1 MMSASSNET
10 FNIIRVSAGN
20 SLRLAA
26 RDNTIVL
33 LTAMFLVM
41 VLVSAY
47 LGWSATNTVTQIYVK
62 AVPALQAL
70 GRPVPPNPVGDTP
83 VLSLFRNMVTY
94 VALLGALAA
103 LVVGYQSVSADRKVG
118 VVPLIL
124 TRPVTRT
131 SVALGKVLAIL
142 ILVAAML
149 VLAALV
155 NGLTMILLPDV
166 TLTAPVWMGLI
177 KFYLV
182 SFLYLSVFALLG
194 ASCAA
199 YFKTES
205 MALLTP
211 VTVWLAMT
219 FIVPQLTANI
229 GPMAALNPVSA
240 NIVVPTASFFTY
252 TSTILGPISI
262 AESYRH
268 LASGILEIASGAGQ
282 STTTAG
288 ALTALLGAILTI
300 LAVFV
305 AAFNHID
312 ACRSEYRD

>member
-1 MMSASSNET
+1 MSVNKNGTVSTARIAAVNAL
-10 FNIIRVSAGN
+10 RVAV
-20 SLRLAA
+20 
-26 RDNTIVL
+26 RDNTVLL

-41 VLVSAY
+41 VLISAY
-47 LGWSATNTVTQIYVK
+47 LGWSATNTVTQIYAK

-70 GRPVPPNPVGDTP
+70 GRPIPPNPVGDTP

-103 LVVGYQSVSADRKVG
+103 LVLGYQTVAADRKAG
-118 VVPLIL
+118 VVPLIF
-124 TRPVTRT
+124 TRPVARA
-131 SVALGKVLAIL
+131 SIALGKIAAI
-142 ILVAAML
+142 AML
-149 VLAALV
+149 VGLILMAAALV
-155 NGLTMILLPDV
+155 NAATILLLPGV
-166 TLTAPVWMGLI
+166 VITGAVWMGLI
-177 KFYLV
+177 KFYCV
-182 SFLYLSVFALLG
+182 SFLYMLAFALLA

-199 YFKTES
+199 WFKTES

-211 VTVWLAMT
+211 VTIWLALT
-219 FIVPQLTANI
+219 FIVPQITANI

-240 NIVVPTASFFTY
+240 NIVPPTARFFTY

-288 ALTALLGAILTI
+288 SLAALLIIIKIMTALFI
-300 LAVFV
+300 
-305 AAFNHID
+305 AAYVHMD